1 MNNRGFVRAF
11 VMEGL
16 IGIAI
21 IAIIAT
27 IAIPQYINYRN
38 RELNKEARAHVY
50 KAYEASQA
58 FFRINPKA
66 QPTAEDISQYGYRS
80 SPDIIL
86 IISGD
91 KESFFIKANHAR
103 SNKTYRIDA
112 KGELSTD

>member
-21 IAIIAT
+21 IGIIAA
-27 IAIPQYINYRN
+27 IAIPQYTNYRN
-38 RELNKEARAHVY
+38 RDLNREAKAHAY
-50 KAYEASQA
+50 KAYEASQT

-66 QPTAEDISQYGYRS
+66 WATLNDIAQYGYQS

-86 IISGD
+86 TISGN
-91 KESFFIKANHAR
+91 KESLFIKANHMR
-103 SNKTYRIDA
+103 SGKAYSIDA
-112 KGELSTD
+112 KGELSVD

>member
-21 IAIIAT
+21 LGIIAA
-27 IAIPQYINYRN
+27 IAVPQYINYRN
-38 RELNKEARAHVY
+38 RDLNKEAKTHVH

-66 QPTAEDISQYGYRS
+66 QPTVEDISRYGYQS
-80 SPDIIL
+80 SPDITL
-86 IISGD
+86 FISGN
-91 KESFFIKANHAR
+91 KENLFITARHLR
-103 SNKTYRIDA
+103 SNKTYQVDA

>member
-38 RELNKEARAHVY
+38 RET
-50 KAYEASQA
+50 Q
-58 FFRINPKA
+58 
-66 QPTAEDISQYGYRS
+66 
-80 SPDIIL
+80 
-86 IISGD
+86 
-91 KESFFIKANHAR
+91 
-103 SNKTYRIDA
+103 
-112 KGELSTD
+112 

>member
-21 IAIIAT
+21 IGIVAA
-27 IAIPQYINYRN
+27 IAIPYYIDYRN
-38 RELNKEARAHVY
+38 RDLNREARVHAH

-58 FFRINPKA
+58 FFRTDPKA
-66 QPTAEDISQYGYRS
+66 QPTVEDISRYGYRS
-80 SPDIIL
+80 SPDIML
-86 IISGD
+86 FISGD
-91 KESFFIKANHAR
+91 KESLFIKAHHAR
-103 SNKTYRIDA
+103 SNKTYRMDA

>member
-1 MNNRGFVRAF
+1 MNDHGFVRAF

-21 IAIIAT
+21 IAIIAA
-27 IAIPQYINYRN
+27 IAIPIYVDYRN
-38 RELNKEARAHVY
+38 RDLNQEAEAHAH

-58 FFRINPKA
+58 YFRINPKA
-66 QPTAEDISQYGYRS
+66 PVNLEDISRHGYQS

-86 IISGD
+86 IISGN
-91 KESFFIKANHAR
+91 KESLFIKANHVKSSKA
-103 SNKTYRIDA
+103 YRIDA